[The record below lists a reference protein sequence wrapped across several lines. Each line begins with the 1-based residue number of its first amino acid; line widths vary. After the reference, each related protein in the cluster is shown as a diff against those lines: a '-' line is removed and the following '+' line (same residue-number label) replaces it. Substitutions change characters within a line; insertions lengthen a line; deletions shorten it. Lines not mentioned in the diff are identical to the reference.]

1 MVRVLVA
8 LEGKNDAP
16 VEYELNPQVELPA
29 HVELLSD
36 MLKIKPDERHK
47 YGLRLDKKPLQ
58 ENAAQQIPTG
68 SVLLLGLKPK
78 YEAMN
83 VLQKLI
89 DQRDPVQ
96 LKTTFFYLRKNLAEV
111 MKYFY
116 SDSDQKPIFIF
127 FKGP

>member
-8 LEGKNDAP
+8 LEGKNDPP
-16 VEYELNPQVELPA
+16 VEYELNPQLELPA

-36 MLKIKPDERHK
+36 MLKIKTDERHK

-58 ENAAQQIPTG
+58 ENSVQQIPTG
-68 SVLLLGLKPK
+68 SVLSLGLKPK

-111 MKYFY
+111 MKYF
-116 SDSDQKPIFIF
+116 SPIQIQIQQF
-127 FKGP
+127 FFS